1 MTGNEQQDLK
11 RFTDGEDLNEDLEFR
26 AVSDDVSQAVD
37 RIGQVSDDFDWDVN
51 REGKYGDIY
60 EQVLE
65 EGGTELEANIVSGA
79 VKLLDILEER
89 EIDLD
94 ERDVFRT
101 TDWDG
106 VVNALE
112 SEEHEGIYP
121 GIAEAKATYPA
132 TGNEAGEAVIT
143 ARGLGYIDHMARDIL
158 GWREGITLAAENGN
172 VIEFDD
178 TLFVRDMDG
187 YKEEDISPLTTR
199 PLANFQQLL
208 RRQAAENDMK
218 LIFGKSIS
226 PARLT
231 VSVEEVERTG
241 LRGEGFYAEN
251 FEGNSEVLRRQLEDV
266 ARSFGYPRPHVREMG
281 EQEDYRDVPWF
292 EETNPIVMD
301 GDRFIYP
308 DNDNANHILNETLK
322 KQMPYQEL
330 RYSTHGDRDDLMVL
344 ELDEDS
350 RQVDLEE
357 GKKLL
362 ERAAYLSEVTRGDSI
377 EIEENEDGWIDAY
390 VALNSEMPVKE
401 LAAQEIAEMNYS
413 ADGAENSL
421 IFHMDDKESGVMK
434 SGNTVPFVKQNH
446 GGHNYVE
453 GEDMDH
459 ITSKA
464 FPDFYLTVTEALSRY
479 EELEDMP
486 SETEEDMKA

>member
-11 RFTDGEDLNEDLEFR
+11 RFTQDGGLDDLEVG

-37 RIGQVSDDFDWDVN
+37 RIDRVSDGFDWSID
-51 REGKYGDIY
+51 REGKYGEIY
-60 EQVLE
+60 DRVLE

-89 EIDLD
+89 DIDLE

-132 TGNEAGEAVIT
+132 AGNEAGEAVIT
-143 ARGLGYIDHMARDIL
+143 ARGLEYIDHKAREIL

-178 TLFVRDMDG
+178 NLFVRDMDG

-208 RRQAAENDMK
+208 RRQAAKDDMK

-241 LRGEGFYAEN
+241 LRGDGFYAEN
-251 FEGNSEVLRRQLEDV
+251 FEGDSETLRRQLEDV
-266 ARSFGYPRPHVREMG
+266 ARSFGYPRPNVREMDG
-281 EQEDYRDVPWF
+281 GEDYRDVPWF
-292 EETNPIVMD
+292 EESNPIVMD

-308 DNDNANHILNETLK
+308 DNDNANDILNEALK
-322 KQMPYQEL
+322 KQMPYQEV
-330 RYSTHGDRDDLMVL
+330 RYSTYGDRDDLMVL

-390 VALNSEMPVKE
+390 VALDSEMPVKE
-401 LAAQEIAEMNYS
+401 LAAQEIADMNYS
-413 ADGAENSL
+413 TDGAEDSL

-434 SGNTVPFVKQNH
+434 SGNTVPFVKQDH

-453 GEDMDH
+453 NERMDY

-479 EELEDMP
+479 EELQQMP
-486 SETEEDMKA
+486 SETEEDMEA